1 MAISFSAF
9 IDCAPFVIAIKKPIL
24 IRGRHGIGKS
34 ETVYQVAEKLGLPV
48 VERRAS
54 QMTEGDLIG
63 LPDNRDVQVNGIKAT
78 TFNPPD
84 WFVTACTEPVVL
96 FLDEVDRATPEV
108 RQGIFELTDSRKI
121 NGHYLHEDTI
131 VIAAVNGGEHGSQ
144 YQVGEFDPAELDR
157 WTVFD
162 LEPTVEDF
170 LTWAKTNVDPMVWDF
185 INQNRKHLWHTDD
198 FEPNKVY
205 PTPRSWKRFND
216 CAATGNLLYTESSA
230 QNAILTNL
238 ANAFVGMEAMVAFL
252 DFRKNYERQVTI
264 EMLLDDGKLNL
275 VKDWSINNHTA
286 MIDKF
291 EAKDLFKTTLS
302 DKQINNLANY
312 LQLIPSE
319 VAMKLWTVMGAD
331 GMDVQNIVNLH
342 QSKTADGTP
351 VSKLIVEI
359 VGG

>member
-9 IDCAPFVIAIKKPIL
+9 IDCAPYVIAIRKPIL

-34 ETVYQVAEKLGLPV
+34 ETVYQVAEKLGMPV

-121 NGHYLHEDTI
+121 NGHYLHKDTI
-131 VIAAVNGGEHGSQ
+131 VIAAVNGGQHGSQ

-170 LTWAKTNVDPMVWDF
+170 LTWAKTNVDTMVWDF

-205 PTPRSWKRFND
+205 ATPRSWKRFND
-216 CAATGNLLYTESSA
+216 CVITGNLLYSEDPTHT
-230 QNAILTNL
+230 AILSNL
-238 ANAFVGMEAMVAFL
+238 AGGFIGLEAMVAFM

-264 EMLLDDGKLNL
+264 EMLLNDGKLNL

-291 EAKDLFKTTLS
+291 EAKDMFKNVLTDT
-302 DKQINNLANY
+302 QIQNLANY
-312 LQLIPSE
+312 LAMIPSE

-331 GMDVQNIVNLH
+331 GMDVTNIVNLH
-342 QSKTADGTP
+342 QSKTLDGTP
-351 VSKLIVEI
+351 VSQLIVEI